1 MDFLWLFL
9 FYVGFLI
16 LCVSVFC
23 FLRGR
28 SSSGLD
34 AIFHR
39 AEKVLSFVLPTCL
52 QGYLSSCF
60 QTRSVAFVVLHL
72 ILDALVFAE
81 YTWEVLDYSLELE
94 MNWMLVFLP
103 YVLISVNLYLF
114 YKCCTVDPGTVTKQ
128 NEALCTQ
135 VYEYDEVLF
144 LHGKKCPTCQLLK
157 PARSKH
163 CGVCGSCIQRLDHHC
178 VWVNNCIGALNI
190 RYFLLYLLSL
200 TFTAISLAVVITGFL
215 LQVVLLSH
223 MMTAS
228 YVDSEGH
235 EEMAGIVFI
244 IQHLFLT
251 FPRIVFTLGFLF
263 ILILLLGGYTCFLWY
278 LCITNQTT
286 NEWYKSRRWQ
296 SSMSAL
302 GSPKGYS
309 RGVLTNMQEIFQ
321 PLTCYKKQR

>member
-9 FYVGFLI
+9 LYMTFLL
-16 LCVSVFC
+16 LCVSGFC

-28 SSSGLD
+28 SSSSLD
-34 AIFHR
+34 AVFHTVEQ
-39 AEKVLSFVLPTCL
+39 AFSFVLPTCL
-52 QGYLSSCF
+52 QRYIDSCF
-60 QTRSVAFVVLHL
+60 HTRSVAFVVLHL

-103 YVLISVNLYLF
+103 YTLISVNLYLF
-114 YKCCTVDPGTVTKQ
+114 YKCCAVDPGTVTKQ

-135 VYEYDEVLF
+135 VYEYDDVIF
-144 LHGKKCPTCQLLK
+144 HRGSKCPTCHLLK

-163 CGVCGSCIQRLDHHC
+163 CGVCGSCVQRFDHHC
-178 VWVNNCIGALNI
+178 VWVNNCIGAMNI

-200 TFTAISLAVVITGFL
+200 TLTAVSLAVVITGFL

-223 MMTAS
+223 MMTAA

-235 EEMAGIVFI
+235 EEIAGIVFI

-251 FPRIVFTLGFLF
+251 FPRIVFTLGFLV

-278 LCITNQTT
+278 LSITNQTT
-286 NEWYKSRRWQ
+286 NEWYKARRWQ
-296 SSMSAL
+296 SSTP

-309 RGVLTNMQEIFQ
+309 RGILTNMREIFQ
-321 PLTCYKKQR
+321 PHTRYRKQR